1 MSLFLSRAALA
12 LALPAVLLAAGCDST
27 DDGPDTT
34 AELGVYAT
42 SNPDGLSSD
51 SVVRLAADLSAS
63 QATFGGLTGV
73 ASVQSVAFDGSGNAF
88 LTVDLAGTL
97 GGIVYVPGLCDRSDE
112 GCTNAGT
119 SIGAGARLVSGLST
133 GLVAPKG
140 LIVAGSRVIVADQGS
155 SSIRVFS
162 TAATG
167 NQAPEFTVTDLGAGA
182 SVWDAEYDAAG
193 DRLYVASTNGLV
205 LVYDS
210 FLSDRGADGPDRT
223 ITPAD
228 DDGDQISVNLHG
240 IAYDRSRDLLI
251 VSDVGSASS
260 ATDGQLFTI
269 ASASTASGTTAVRY
283 RVSGGATQLG
293 NPVDLT
299 LASNGRV
306 YVAEKSNDRVMR
318 FDNLLTATGS
328 SSAAAAAAVAVESAE
343 SVSISN

>member
-1 MSLFLSRAALA
+1 MSSLLSRTALV
-12 LALPAVLLAAGCDST
+12 LALPAALLATGCDSA
-27 DDGPDTT
+27 DDGPDTA

-51 SVVRLAADLSAS
+51 AVVRLASDLSAP

-88 LTVDLAGTL
+88 VTVDLVGSL
-97 GGIVYVPGLCDRSDE
+97 GGIVYVPALCNRDAE

-133 GLVAPKG
+133 GLTAPKG

-167 NQAPEFTVTDLGAGA
+167 NQAPEFTVTDLGTGT
-182 SVWDAEYDAAG
+182 SVWDAAYDASG

-205 LVYDS
+205 LVYDD
-210 FLSDRGADGPDRT
+210 FLSARGADGPDRT
-223 ITPAD
+223 IAPAD
-228 DDGDQISVNLHG
+228 DAGDPISVNLHG
-240 IAYDRSRDLLI
+240 IAYDRSRDLLV
-251 VSDVGSASS
+251 VSDVGSATS

-269 ASASTASGTTAVRY
+269 ASASTADGATAVRA

-293 NPVDLT
+293 NPVDLA
-299 LASNGRV
+299 LAANGHV
-306 YVAEKSNDRVMR
+306 YVAEKANDLVLR
-318 FDNLLTATGS
+318 FDDLLTATGS
-328 SSAAAAAAVAVESAE
+328 AGVAADVSLAVESAE
-343 SVSISN
+343 SVALAN